1 MTPGTRPDFSAIRG
15 SANRRS
21 WLLAAMSVL
30 ALSVAL
36 LAACGTAA
44 TTDPATPLAP
54 GEPAA
59 ATAPTSSDQSAEPEP
74 ISVVATTAV
83 LADLVRQVGGNR
95 VSIYNLV
102 PPGSDVH
109 TYQITPRDNVEVS
122 QASLIVS
129 NGAGLFV
136 NLDRLI
142 QGSASPDAVQI
153 VASDGLTPSRMN
165 ESPFPATGHDDDGHD
180 DDGHDDDGH
189 DDDGHDDD
197 GHDDDGHDDDG
208 HDDDGHDDDGHDDDG
223 HDDDGHDDGHDDDGH
238 GQARLRGDPHFW
250 LDPHFAVHYV
260 NQIANGLVAADP
272 VNAPEYLDN
281 AADYISQL
289 EALDGYI
296 SAKIAE
302 IPSSRRVLV
311 TFHDAY
317 GYFGSRYGFEVQAF
331 VGSHGGD
338 VAPDD
343 IVAVLDL
350 VGDRNLPAVF
360 SEPQF
365 SADALAQVARDAGIS
380 VGIIRSTPDVDYPT
394 YLEMMRANADAL
406 AAHLR

>member
-1 MTPGTRPDFSAIRG
+1 MNPGTRPDFSAIRG
-15 SANRRS
+15 SAIRRS
-21 WLLAAMSVL
+21 WPLVAMSIL
-30 ALSVAL
+30 ALSVTL

-44 TTDPATPLAP
+44 TTNPATPLASDEP
-54 GEPAA
+54 GGDRLAGSAAA
-59 ATAPTSSDQSAEPEP
+59 ATAPASSDQSAAPEP
-74 ISVVATTAV
+74 IRVVATTAV
-83 LADLVRQVGGNR
+83 LADLVQQVGGNR

-109 TYQITPRDNVEVS
+109 TYQVTPRDNVEVS

-142 QGSASPDAVQI
+142 QGSAAPDAVQI

-165 ESPFPATGHDDDGHD
+165 ESPFPATGHDDDGHGD
-180 DDGHDDDGH
+180 DDHGDHDGGDDDHG
-189 DDDGHDDD
+189 D
-197 GHDDDGHDDDG
+197 
-208 HDDDGHDDDGHDDDG
+208 
-223 HDDDGHDDGHDDDGH
+223 HDDGDDDDHGDHDD
-238 GQARLRGDPHFW
+238 GDPHFW
-250 LDPHFAVHYV
+250 LDPRFAVHYV
-260 NQIANGLVAADP
+260 NQIANGLAAADP

-296 SAKIAE
+296 SDKIAE

-350 VGDRNLPAVF
+350 VQDRNLPAVF

-394 YLEMMRANADAL
+394 YVEMMRANADAL
-406 AAHLR
+406 ADHLR

>member
-1 MTPGTRPDFSAIRG
+1 MNPGTRLDFSAIRG

-21 WLLAAMSVL
+21 RLLVVMSIL

-44 TTDPATPLAP
+44 TTIPARSLAS
-54 GEPAA
+54 GEPGAERMAGEPGADAA
-59 ATAPTSSDQSAEPEP
+59 LASSDQSAEPEL
-74 ISVVATTAV
+74 ISVVASTAV

-109 TYQITPRDNVEVS
+109 TYQFTPRDNVEVS

-129 NGAGLFV
+129 NGAKLFV
-136 NLDRLI
+136 SLDRLI
-142 QGSASPDAVQI
+142 RGSASPDAVQV

-165 ESPFPATGHDDDGHD
+165 ESPFPSTGHDDDGQVH
-180 DDGHDDDGH
+180 
-189 DDDGHDDD
+189 
-197 GHDDDGHDDDG
+197 
-208 HDDDGHDDDGHDDDG
+208 
-223 HDDDGHDDGHDDDGH
+223 
-238 GQARLRGDPHFW
+238 LRGDPHFW

-260 NQIANGLVAADP
+260 NQIANGLVATDP
-272 VNAPEYLDN
+272 VNAQEYLDN
-281 AADYISQL
+281 AAEYISQL
-289 EALDGYI
+289 EALDAYI

-365 SADALAQVARDAGIS
+365 SADALAQVAHDAGIS
-380 VGIIRSTPDVDYPT
+380 VGIIRSTLDVDYAT

-406 AAHLR
+406 AANLR

>member
-1 MTPGTRPDFSAIRG
+1 MTA
-15 SANRRS
+15 
-21 WLLAAMSVL
+21 
-30 ALSVAL
+30 
-36 LAACGTAA
+36 
-44 TTDPATPLAP
+44 
-54 GEPAA
+54 
-59 ATAPTSSDQSAEPEP
+59 
-74 ISVVATTAV
+74 
-83 LADLVRQVGGNR
+83 
-95 VSIYNLV
+95 
-102 PPGSDVH
+102 
-109 TYQITPRDNVEVS
+109 
-122 QASLIVS
+122 
-129 NGAGLFV
+129 
-136 NLDRLI
+136 
-142 QGSASPDAVQI
+142 
-153 VASDGLTPSRMN
+153 
-165 ESPFPATGHDDDGHD
+165 
-180 DDGHDDDGH
+180 
-189 DDDGHDDD
+189 
-197 GHDDDGHDDDG
+197 
-208 HDDDGHDDDGHDDDG
+208 
-223 HDDDGHDDGHDDDGH
+223 H

-250 LDPHFAVHYV
+250 LDPRFAVHYV
-260 NQIANGLVAADP
+260 NQIANGLAAADP

-350 VGDRNLPAVF
+350 VQDRNLPAVF

-394 YLEMMRANADAL
+394 YVEMMRANADAL
-406 AAHLR
+406 AGHLR

>member
-1 MTPGTRPDFSAIRG
+1 MNPGTRPDFSAIRG
-15 SANRRS
+15 SAIRRS
-21 WLLAAMSVL
+21 WLLVATSIL
-30 ALSVAL
+30 ALSVTL

-44 TTDPATPLAP
+44 TPPASP
-54 GEPAA
+54 
-59 ATAPTSSDQSAEPEP
+59 DQSAAPEP
-74 ISVVATTAV
+74 IRVVATTAV
-83 LADLVRQVGGNR
+83 LADLVQQVGGNR

-109 TYQITPRDNVEVS
+109 TYQVTPQDNVEVS

-142 QGSASPDAVQI
+142 QGSAAPDAVQI

-165 ESPFPATGHDDDGHD
+165 ESPFPATGHDNDGSDDDDHGDDDHDDGDGDHD
-180 DDGHDDDGH
+180 DDDDHGDHDDH
-189 DDDGHDDD
+189 DD
-197 GHDDDGHDDDG
+197 
-208 HDDDGHDDDGHDDDG
+208 
-223 HDDDGHDDGHDDDGH
+223 
-238 GQARLRGDPHFW
+238 GDPHFW
-250 LDPHFAVHYV
+250 LDPRFAVHYV
-260 NQIANGLVAADP
+260 NQIANGLAAADP

-296 SAKIAE
+296 SDKIAE

-350 VGDRNLPAVF
+350 VQDRNLPAVF

-394 YLEMMRANADAL
+394 YVEMMRANADAL
-406 AAHLR
+406 AGHLR

>member
-1 MTPGTRPDFSAIRG
+1 MNPGTRLDFSAIRG

-21 WLLAAMSVL
+21 RLLVAMSIL
-30 ALSVAL
+30 ALSVSL
-36 LAACGTAA
+36 LVACGTAA
-44 TTDPATPLAP
+44 TTIPARSLAS
-54 GEPAA
+54 GEPGAERMAGEPGADAA
-59 ATAPTSSDQSAEPEP
+59 LASSDKSAEPEP
-74 ISVVATTAV
+74 ISVVASTAV

-109 TYQITPRDNVEVS
+109 TYQFTPRDNVEVS

-129 NGAGLFV
+129 NGARLFV
-136 NLDRLI
+136 SLDRLI
-142 QGSASPDAVQI
+142 RGSASPDAVQV
-153 VASDGLTPSRMN
+153 VASDGLTPTRMN
-165 ESPFPATGHDDDGHD
+165 ESPFPSTGHDDDGHDDDVHDDDAHDDDGHD

-189 DDDGHDDD
+189 
-197 GHDDDGHDDDG
+197 
-208 HDDDGHDDDGHDDDG
+208 
-223 HDDDGHDDGHDDDGH
+223 
-238 GQARLRGDPHFW
+238 ASIRGDPHFW

-260 NQIANGLVAADP
+260 NQIANGLVAIDP
-272 VNAPEYLDN
+272 ANAQEYLDN
-281 AADYISQL
+281 AAEYISQL
-289 EALDGYI
+289 EALDAYI

-365 SADALAQVARDAGIS
+365 SADALAQVAHDAGIS

-394 YLEMMRANADAL
+394 YVEMMRANADAL
-406 AAHLR
+406 AANLR

>member
-1 MTPGTRPDFSAIRG
+1 MPPGTKPDFSAIRG
-15 SANRRS
+15 SAIRRS
-21 WLLAAMSVL
+21 WPLVAMSIL

-44 TTDPATPLAP
+44 TTDPTTLLAS
-54 GEPAA
+54 G
-59 ATAPTSSDQSAEPEP
+59 EPEP

-83 LADLVRQVGGNR
+83 LADLVHQVGGNR

-142 QGSASPDAVQI
+142 QGSASADAVQI

-165 ESPFPATGHDDDGHD
+165 ESPFPTTGHDDDGHDNDDDGHGHDDDGHD
-180 DDGHDDDGH
+180 DDDHD
-189 DDDGHDDD
+189 
-197 GHDDDGHDDDG
+197 
-208 HDDDGHDDDGHDDDG
+208 
-223 HDDDGHDDGHDDDGH
+223 

-250 LDPHFAVHYV
+250 LDPRFAVHYV
-260 NQIANGLVAADP
+260 NQIANGLAAADP

-350 VGDRNLPAVF
+350 VQDRNLPAVF

-394 YLEMMRANADAL
+394 YLELMRANADAL
-406 AAHLR
+406 AGHLR

>member
-1 MTPGTRPDFSAIRG
+1 MNPGTRPDFSAIRG
-15 SANRRS
+15 SAIRRS
-21 WLLAAMSVL
+21 WLLVATSIL
-30 ALSVAL
+30 ALSVTL

-44 TTDPATPLAP
+44 TTNPATPLAS
-54 GEPAA
+54 GEPGGDRLAGSAAA
-59 ATAPTSSDQSAEPEP
+59 ATAPASSDQSAAPEP
-74 ISVVATTAV
+74 IRVVATTAV
-83 LADLVRQVGGNR
+83 LADLVQQVGGNR

-109 TYQITPRDNVEVS
+109 TYQVTPRDNVEVS

-142 QGSASPDAVQI
+142 QGSAAPDAVQI

-165 ESPFPATGHDDDGHD
+165 ESPFPATGHDDDGHGD
-180 DDGHDDDGH
+180 DDHGDDDHG
-189 DDDGHDDD
+189 D
-197 GHDDDGHDDDG
+197 
-208 HDDDGHDDDGHDDDG
+208 
-223 HDDDGHDDGHDDDGH
+223 HDDGGDDDHGDHDDHGDDGDH
-238 GQARLRGDPHFW
+238 DDFW
-250 LDPHFAVHYV
+250 LDPRFAVHYV
-260 NQIANGLVAADP
+260 NQIANGLAAADP

-296 SAKIAE
+296 SDKIAE

-350 VGDRNLPAVF
+350 VQDRNLPAVF

-394 YLEMMRANADAL
+394 YVEMMRANADAL
-406 AAHLR
+406 ADHLR

>member
-1 MTPGTRPDFSAIRG
+1 MNPGTRLDFSAIRG

-21 WLLAAMSVL
+21 RLLVVMSIL

-44 TTDPATPLAP
+44 TTVPAKSLAS
-54 GEPAA
+54 GEPGADAA
-59 ATAPTSSDQSAEPEP
+59 LASSDQSAEPEL
-74 ISVVATTAV
+74 ISVVASTAV

-109 TYQITPRDNVEVS
+109 TYQFTPRDNVEVS

-129 NGAGLFV
+129 NGARLFV
-136 NLDRLI
+136 SLDRLI
-142 QGSASPDAVQI
+142 RGSASPDAVQV
-153 VASDGLTPSRMN
+153 VASDGLTPSRTN
-165 ESPFPATGHDDDGHD
+165 ESPFPSTGHDDDD
-180 DDGHDDDGH
+180 S
-189 DDDGHDDD
+189 
-197 GHDDDGHDDDG
+197 
-208 HDDDGHDDDGHDDDG
+208 
-223 HDDDGHDDGHDDDGH
+223 HDDGQVH
-238 GQARLRGDPHFW
+238 LRGDPHFW

-260 NQIANGLVAADP
+260 NQIANGLVATDP
-272 VNAPEYLDN
+272 VNAQEYLDN
-281 AADYISQL
+281 AAAYISQL
-289 EALDGYI
+289 EALDAYI

-365 SADALAQVARDAGIS
+365 SADALAQVAHDAGIS
-380 VGIIRSTPDVDYPT
+380 IGIIRSTPDVDYQT

-406 AAHLR
+406 AANLR

>member
-1 MTPGTRPDFSAIRG
+1 MNPSTRPDFSAIRG
-15 SANRRS
+15 SAIRRS
-21 WLLAAMSVL
+21 WPLVAMSIL

-44 TTDPATPLAP
+44 TTDPTTLLAS
-54 GEPAA
+54 G
-59 ATAPTSSDQSAEPEP
+59 EPEP
-74 ISVVATTAV
+74 IRVVATTAV
-83 LADLVRQVGGNR
+83 LADLVQQVGGNR

-109 TYQITPRDNVEVS
+109 TYQVTPRDNVEVS

-142 QGSASPDAVQI
+142 QGSAAPDAVQI

-165 ESPFPATGHDDDGHD
+165 ESPFPATGHGDDDHGDDDHGDDDDGDGDDDDHGDHD
-180 DDGHDDDGH
+180 DHDD
-189 DDDGHDDD
+189 
-197 GHDDDGHDDDG
+197 
-208 HDDDGHDDDGHDDDG
+208 
-223 HDDDGHDDGHDDDGH
+223 
-238 GQARLRGDPHFW
+238 GDPHFW
-250 LDPHFAVHYV
+250 LDPRFAVHYV
-260 NQIANGLVAADP
+260 NQIANGLAAADP
-272 VNAPEYLDN
+272 VNAPEHLDN

-343 IVAVLDL
+343 IVAILDL
-350 VGDRNLPAVF
+350 VQDRNLPAVF

-394 YLEMMRANADAL
+394 YVEMMRANADAL
-406 AAHLR
+406 ADHLR

>member
-1 MTPGTRPDFSAIRG
+1 MNPGTRPDFSAIRG
-15 SANRRS
+15 SAIRRS
-21 WLLAAMSVL
+21 WLLVATSIL
-30 ALSVAL
+30 ALSVTL

-44 TTDPATPLAP
+44 TTNPATPLAS
-54 GEPAA
+54 GEPGGDRLAGSAAA
-59 ATAPTSSDQSAEPEP
+59 ATAPASSDQSAAPEP
-74 ISVVATTAV
+74 IRVVATTAV
-83 LADLVRQVGGNR
+83 LADLVQQVGGNR

-109 TYQITPRDNVEVS
+109 TYQVTPRDNVEVS

-142 QGSASPDAVQI
+142 QGSAAPDAVQI

-165 ESPFPATGHDDDGHD
+165 ESPFPATGHDDDDHGD
-180 DDGHDDDGH
+180 
-189 DDDGHDDD
+189 
-197 GHDDDGHDDDG
+197 
-208 HDDDGHDDDGHDDDG
+208 
-223 HDDDGHDDGHDDDGH
+223 HDDGDDDHDDGGDDDH
-238 GQARLRGDPHFW
+238 GDHDDGDPHFW
-250 LDPHFAVHYV
+250 LDPRFAVHYV
-260 NQIANGLVAADP
+260 NQIANGLAAADP

-296 SAKIAE
+296 SDKIAE

-350 VGDRNLPAVF
+350 VQDRNLPAVF

-394 YLEMMRANADAL
+394 YVEMMRANADAL
-406 AAHLR
+406 ADHLR

>member
-1 MTPGTRPDFSAIRG
+1 MSPGTRPDLSAIRS

-21 WLLAAMSVL
+21 RLLVAISIL

-44 TTDPATPLAP
+44 TTNPATPLAS
-54 GEPAA
+54 GEPGGDRLAGSSAA
-59 ATAPTSSDQSAEPEP
+59 ATASASTDQSAEPEP

-142 QGSASPDAVQI
+142 QGSAAPDAVQI
-153 VASDGLTPSRMN
+153 VASDGLTSSRMN
-165 ESPFPATGHDDDGHD
+165 ESPFNRTT
-180 DDGHDDDGH
+180 
-189 DDDGHDDD
+189 
-197 GHDDDGHDDDG
+197 
-208 HDDDGHDDDGHDDDG
+208 
-223 HDDDGHDDGHDDDGH
+223 GHDDGHGHDDDDDDGDD

-250 LDPHFAVHYV
+250 LDPRFAVHYV
-260 NQIANGLVAADP
+260 NQIANGLAAADP

-350 VGDRNLPAVF
+350 VQDRNLPAVF

-406 AAHLR
+406 AGHLR

>member
-1 MTPGTRPDFSAIRG
+1 MNPGTRPDFSAIRG
-15 SANRRS
+15 SAIRRS
-21 WLLAAMSVL
+21 WLLVATSIL
-30 ALSVAL
+30 ALSVTL

-44 TTDPATPLAP
+44 TP
-54 GEPAA
+54 
-59 ATAPTSSDQSAEPEP
+59 PTSPDQSAAPEP

-83 LADLVRQVGGNR
+83 LADLVHQVGGNR

-142 QGSASPDAVQI
+142 QGSAAPDAVQI
-153 VASDGLTPSRMN
+153 VASDGLTSSRMN
-165 ESPFPATGHDDDGHD
+165 ESPFPTTGHDNDGHD
-180 DDGHDDDGH
+180 N
-189 DDDGHDDD
+189 
-197 GHDDDGHDDDG
+197 
-208 HDDDGHDDDGHDDDG
+208 
-223 HDDDGHDDGHDDDGH
+223 DDDGH

-250 LDPHFAVHYV
+250 LDPRFAVHYV
-260 NQIANGLVAADP
+260 NQIANGLSAADP

-289 EALDGYI
+289 ETLDGYI

-311 TFHDAY
+311 TFHDAF

-350 VGDRNLPAVF
+350 VQDRNLPAVF

-394 YLEMMRANADAL
+394 YVEMMRANADAL
-406 AAHLR
+406 AGHLR

>member
-1 MTPGTRPDFSAIRG
+1 
-15 SANRRS
+15 
-21 WLLAAMSVL
+21 MSVT
-30 ALSVAL
+30 L

-44 TTDPATPLAP
+44 TTDPATLLASDEP
-54 GEPAA
+54 GAERLAGSPAA
-59 ATAPTSSDQSAEPEP
+59 DTAPFSPDQSAAPEP

-83 LADLVRQVGGNR
+83 LADLVHQVGGNR

-109 TYQITPRDNVEVS
+109 TYQITPQDNVEVS

-142 QGSASPDAVQI
+142 QGSAAPDAVQI
-153 VASDGLTPSRMN
+153 VASDGLTSSRMN
-165 ESPFPATGHDDDGHD
+165 ESPFPTTGHDHDGSDDDDRDDG
-180 DDGHDDDGH
+180 DGDG
-189 DDDGHDDD
+189 DGD
-197 GHDDDGHDDDG
+197 
-208 HDDDGHDDDGHDDDG
+208 
-223 HDDDGHDDGHDDDGH
+223 HDDDGH

-250 LDPHFAVHYV
+250 LDPRFAVHYV
-260 NQIANGLVAADP
+260 NQIANGLAAADP

-350 VGDRNLPAVF
+350 VQDRNLPAVF

>member
-1 MTPGTRPDFSAIRG
+1 MNPSTRPDFSAIRG
-15 SANRRS
+15 SAIRRS
-21 WLLAAMSVL
+21 WLLVATSIL
-30 ALSVAL
+30 ALSVTL

-44 TTDPATPLAP
+44 TTNPATPLAS
-54 GEPAA
+54 GEPGGDRLAGSAAA
-59 ATAPTSSDQSAEPEP
+59 ATAPASSNQSAAPEP
-74 ISVVATTAV
+74 IRVVATTAV
-83 LADLVRQVGGNR
+83 LADLVQQVGGNR

-109 TYQITPRDNVEVS
+109 TYQVTPRDNVEVS

-142 QGSASPDAVQI
+142 QGSAAPDAVQI

-165 ESPFPATGHDDDGHD
+165 ESPFPATGHGDDDHGDDGDDDDGD
-180 DDGHDDDGH
+180 DD
-189 DDDGHDDD
+189 
-197 GHDDDGHDDDG
+197 
-208 HDDDGHDDDGHDDDG
+208 
-223 HDDDGHDDGHDDDGH
+223 HDDGDDDDHGDDDHGDDDHGDHDHGDDDHGDHDD
-238 GQARLRGDPHFW
+238 GDPHFW
-250 LDPHFAVHYV
+250 LDPRFAVHYV
-260 NQIANGLVAADP
+260 NQIANGLAAADP

-350 VGDRNLPAVF
+350 VQDRNLPAVF

-394 YLEMMRANADAL
+394 YVEMMRANADAL
-406 AAHLR
+406 ADHLR

>member
-1 MTPGTRPDFSAIRG
+1 MNPGTRPDFSAIRG
-15 SANRRS
+15 SAIRRS
-21 WLLAAMSVL
+21 WLLVATSIL
-30 ALSVAL
+30 ALSVTL

-44 TTDPATPLAP
+44 TTNPATPLAS
-54 GEPAA
+54 GEPGGDRLAGSAAA
-59 ATAPTSSDQSAEPEP
+59 ATAPASSDQSAAPEP
-74 ISVVATTAV
+74 IRVVATTAV
-83 LADLVRQVGGNR
+83 LADLVQQVGGNR

-109 TYQITPRDNVEVS
+109 TYQVTPRDNVEVS

-142 QGSASPDAVQI
+142 QGSAAPDAVQI
-153 VASDGLTPSRMN
+153 VASDGLTSSRMN
-165 ESPFPATGHDDDGHD
+165 ESPFPTTGHDDDGHD
-180 DDGHDDDGH
+180 DDDHDDGDDDDG
-189 DDDGHDDD
+189 DDD
-197 GHDDDGHDDDG
+197 
-208 HDDDGHDDDGHDDDG
+208 
-223 HDDDGHDDGHDDDGH
+223 HDDGDDDDHGDDHDD
-238 GQARLRGDPHFW
+238 GDPHFW
-250 LDPHFAVHYV
+250 LDPRFAVHYV
-260 NQIANGLVAADP
+260 NQIANGLAAADP

-350 VGDRNLPAVF
+350 VQDRNLPAVF

-394 YLEMMRANADAL
+394 YVEMMRANADAL
-406 AAHLR
+406 ADHLR

>member
-1 MTPGTRPDFSAIRG
+1 MNPGTRPDFSAIRG
-15 SANRRS
+15 SAIRRS
-21 WLLAAMSVL
+21 WPLVAMSIL
-30 ALSVAL
+30 ALSVTL

-44 TTDPATPLAP
+44 TTNPATPLASDEP
-54 GEPAA
+54 GGDRLAGSAAA
-59 ATAPTSSDQSAEPEP
+59 ATAPASSDQSAAPEP
-74 ISVVATTAV
+74 IRVVATTAV
-83 LADLVRQVGGNR
+83 LADLVQQVGGNR

-109 TYQITPRDNVEVS
+109 TYQVTPRDNVEVS

-142 QGSASPDAVQI
+142 QGSAAPDAVQI

-165 ESPFPATGHDDDGHD
+165 ESPFPATGHDDDGHGD
-180 DDGHDDDGH
+180 DDHGDHDD
-189 DDDGHDDD
+189 
-197 GHDDDGHDDDG
+197 
-208 HDDDGHDDDGHDDDG
+208 
-223 HDDDGHDDGHDDDGH
+223 
-238 GQARLRGDPHFW
+238 GDPHFW
-250 LDPHFAVHYV
+250 LDPRFAVHYV
-260 NQIANGLVAADP
+260 NQIANGLAAADP

-296 SAKIAE
+296 SDKIAE

-350 VGDRNLPAVF
+350 VEDRNLPAVF

-394 YLEMMRANADAL
+394 YVEMMRANADAL
-406 AAHLR
+406 AGHLR

>member
-1 MTPGTRPDFSAIRG
+1 MNPGTRLDFSAIRG

-21 WLLAAMSVL
+21 RLLVVKSIL

-44 TTDPATPLAP
+44 TTVPAKSLAS
-54 GEPAA
+54 GEPGADAA
-59 ATAPTSSDQSAEPEP
+59 LASSDQSAEPEL
-74 ISVVATTAV
+74 ISVVASTAV

-95 VSIYNLV
+95 VSIYILV

-109 TYQITPRDNVEVS
+109 TYQFTPRDNVEVS

-129 NGAGLFV
+129 NGAKLFV
-136 NLDRLI
+136 SLDRLI
-142 QGSASPDAVQI
+142 RGSASPDAVQV

-165 ESPFPATGHDDDGHD
+165 ESPFPSTGLDDDGHD
-180 DDGHDDDGH
+180 DDVHDHDGQVH
-189 DDDGHDDD
+189 
-197 GHDDDGHDDDG
+197 
-208 HDDDGHDDDGHDDDG
+208 
-223 HDDDGHDDGHDDDGH
+223 
-238 GQARLRGDPHFW
+238 LRGDPHFW

-260 NQIANGLVAADP
+260 IQIANGLVATDP
-272 VNAPEYLDN
+272 VNTQEYLDN

-289 EALDGYI
+289 EALDAYI
-296 SAKIAE
+296 SDKIAE
-302 IPSSRRVLV
+302 IPSGRRVLV

-317 GYFGSRYGFEVQAF
+317 GYFGSRYGLEVRSF

-350 VGDRNLPAVF
+350 VRDRNLPAVF

-365 SADALAQVARDAGIS
+365 SADALAQVAHDAGIS
-380 VGIIRSTPDVDYPT
+380 IGIVRSTLDLDYPT
-394 YLEMMRANADAL
+394 YLEMMRANADSL
-406 AAHLR
+406 AASLR

>member
-1 MTPGTRPDFSAIRG
+1 
-15 SANRRS
+15 
-21 WLLAAMSVL
+21 MSIL
-30 ALSVAL
+30 ALSVTL

-44 TTDPATPLAP
+44 TTNPATPLASDEP
-54 GEPAA
+54 GGDRLAGSAAA
-59 ATAPTSSDQSAEPEP
+59 ATAPASSDQSAAPEP
-74 ISVVATTAV
+74 IRVVATTAV
-83 LADLVRQVGGNR
+83 LADLVQQVGGNR

-109 TYQITPRDNVEVS
+109 TYQVTPRDNVEVS

-142 QGSASPDAVQI
+142 QGSAAPDAVQI

-165 ESPFPATGHDDDGHD
+165 ESPFPATGHDDDGHGD
-180 DDGHDDDGH
+180 DDHGDHDGGDDDHG
-189 DDDGHDDD
+189 D
-197 GHDDDGHDDDG
+197 
-208 HDDDGHDDDGHDDDG
+208 
-223 HDDDGHDDGHDDDGH
+223 HDDGDDDDHGDDDDDHGDHDD
-238 GQARLRGDPHFW
+238 GDPHFW
-250 LDPHFAVHYV
+250 LDPRFAVHYV
-260 NQIANGLVAADP
+260 NQIANGLAAADP

-296 SAKIAE
+296 SDKIAE

-350 VGDRNLPAVF
+350 VEDRNLPAVF

-394 YLEMMRANADAL
+394 YVEMMRANADAL
-406 AAHLR
+406 AGHLR

>member
-1 MTPGTRPDFSAIRG
+1 LITKYCSKSRVGETNPGTRLDFSAIRG

-21 WLLAAMSVL
+21 RFLTATSIL

-36 LAACGTAA
+36 VAACGT
-44 TTDPATPLAP
+44 
-54 GEPAA
+54 A
-59 ATAPTSSDQSAEPEP
+59 ATAPTSSDQSAEPEL
-74 ISVVATTAV
+74 ISVVASTAV

-109 TYQITPRDNVEVS
+109 TYQFTPLDNVEVS

-136 NLDRLI
+136 SLDRLI
-142 QGSASPDAVQI
+142 RGSASPDAVQV

-165 ESPFPATGHDDDGHD
+165 ESPFPSTRHDDDGHD
-180 DDGHDDDGH
+180 DDDGQVH
-189 DDDGHDDD
+189 
-197 GHDDDGHDDDG
+197 
-208 HDDDGHDDDGHDDDG
+208 
-223 HDDDGHDDGHDDDGH
+223 
-238 GQARLRGDPHFW
+238 LRGDPHFW

-260 NQIANGLVAADP
+260 NQIANGLVATDP
-272 VNAPEYLDN
+272 VNAQEYLDN
-281 AADYISQL
+281 AAEYISQL
-289 EALDGYI
+289 EALDAYI

-365 SADALAQVARDAGIS
+365 SADALAQVAHDAGIS
-380 VGIIRSTPDVDYPT
+380 VGIIRSTLDVDYAT

-406 AAHLR
+406 AANLR

>member
-1 MTPGTRPDFSAIRG
+1 MNPGTRLDFSAIRG

-21 WLLAAMSVL
+21 RLLVVMSIL

-44 TTDPATPLAP
+44 TTIPARSLAS
-54 GEPAA
+54 GEPGAERMAGEPGADAA
-59 ATAPTSSDQSAEPEP
+59 LASSDQSAEPEL
-74 ISVVATTAV
+74 ISVVASTAV

-109 TYQITPRDNVEVS
+109 TYQFTPLDNVEVS

-136 NLDRLI
+136 SLDRLI
-142 QGSASPDAVQI
+142 RGSASPDAVQV

-165 ESPFPATGHDDDGHD
+165 ESPFPSTR
-180 DDGHDDDGH
+180 
-189 DDDGHDDD
+189 
-197 GHDDDGHDDDG
+197 
-208 HDDDGHDDDGHDDDG
+208 
-223 HDDDGHDDGHDDDGH
+223 HDDGHGHDVDDDDGQVH
-238 GQARLRGDPHFW
+238 LRGDPHFW

-260 NQIANGLVAADP
+260 NQIANGLVATDP
-272 VNAPEYLDN
+272 VNAQEYLDN
-281 AADYISQL
+281 AAEYISQL
-289 EALDGYI
+289 EALDAYI

-365 SADALAQVARDAGIS
+365 SADALAQVAHDAGIS
-380 VGIIRSTPDVDYPT
+380 VGIIRSTLDVDYAT

-406 AAHLR
+406 AANLR